1 MYGGPWD
8 HDRPEETRF
17 RLRMGSRVVGALR
30 VDAAG
35 REWTT
40 RDGLWWRGVPVKHTH
55 RDRWSRLQDKN
66 RTYVYEG
73 DIIELKGSGE
83 RAVVRFDERAGAWE
97 IVLLDTREHRA
108 LWPEDAEP
116 LLGWDDLVVLGTIWR
131 NPDFARR
138 AGLS

>member
-8 HDRPEETRF
+8 HDQPEDERF

-30 VDAAG
+30 IDAAG
-35 REWTT
+35 REWTSK
-40 RDGLWWRGVPVKHTH
+40 DGLWWQGIPLKHTH
-55 RDRWSRLQDKN
+55 RDRWCRLKDKN

-83 RAVVRFDERAGAWE
+83 RSVVRFDKAASAWE
-97 IVLLDTREHRA
+97 IVAVETREHRP
-108 LWPEDAEP
+108 LWPEGAPP
-116 LLGWDDLVVLGTIWR
+116 LLGWDDLLVLGTIWR
-131 NPDFARR
+131 NPDVARL